1 MQAQLSAKARGCL
14 PGSPLTTCHSS
25 ALLQSVRRA
34 GSDERV
40 GEGLRL
46 ASVPGHFLL
55 PLNRGPA
62 AAAGEGGAELQHV
75 AGPSELALGGII

>member
-1 MQAQLSAKARGCL
+1 M
-14 PGSPLTTCHSS
+14 
-25 ALLQSVRRA
+25 
-34 GSDERV
+34 